1 MTGERAD
8 SVASRPVTCTR
19 LRKQRQCVWD
29 GVGVGRS
36 RHAPHG
42 STAEGTGGGTAVGG
56 VVPITQ
62 VHPGAGAALRTN
74 EANGHPPCTL
84 ALGDILPVG

>member
-8 SVASRPVTCTR
+8 SGASRPGTCTR
-19 LRKQRQCVWD
+19 LRQQGQC
-29 GVGVGRS
+29 GGGGGGGGRR
-36 RHAPHG
+36 RHAPPGSHG
-42 STAEGTGGGTAVGG
+42 EGAGGGPAGGG